1 MIIKNFFTI
10 NKLILLLSLLLTIL
24 VVSLIFEVTKVGPS
38 LIAPNLKKSQ
48 QALSIRS
55 IDTVK
60 YSRDFA
66 REKKQD
72 LDFDKVITQHVSN
85 IADTNATH
93 IALGVPYDEEFI
105 PFLKRWISVARKHNL
120 KIWFRGNFSGWEEWF
135 GYKKIDRAT
144 HIELTKEFILK
155 NAQLFEDGDIF
166 TPCPECENG
175 GPGDPR
181 HTKDVSGHRFF
192 LISEYNTAKEAFS
205 KIGKKVLSGY
215 YSMNG
220 DVAQLIMDKQTT
232 AALGAIVVVDHYV
245 KTPKILI
252 EDIKNYAKISGGKVV
267 LGEFG
272 VPIPDINGKMSEE
285 EQAKWLEEAFEEFK
299 QIRELI
305 GVNYWVSYGG
315 TTELWR
321 ANGQAK
327 QAVEVIKKYYSIK

>member
-1 MIIKNFFTI
+1 MIR
-10 NKLILLLSLLLTIL
+10 KLISPKFLFLFLIAGLT
-24 VVSLIFEVTKVGPS
+24 LIFLNAFLNNLNSGSNFVTSFPKVS
-38 LIAPNLKKSQ
+38 KQNL
-48 QALSIRS
+48 LIRS

-60 YSRDFA
+60 YSRDIA
-66 REKKQD
+66 REKGQD
-72 LDFDKVITQHVSN
+72 LSFDAVIDQHVSD
-85 IADTNATH
+85 IASTGASH
-93 IALGVPYDEEFI
+93 VALGVPYDEEFI
-105 PFLKRWISVARKHNL
+105 PFLKRWVSLARKRDL

-135 GYKKIDRAT
+135 GYKKIDRAN
-144 HIELTKEFILK
+144 HIKLTEEFILK
-155 NAQLFEDGDIF
+155 NADLFEDGDIF

-181 HTKDVSGHRFF
+181 HTRDILGYRNF
-192 LISEYNTAKEAFS
+192 LISENNTAKEAFS

-220 DVAQLIMDKQTT
+220 DVARLIMDKQTT
-232 AALGAIVVVDHYV
+232 SALGGIVVVDHYV

-252 EDIKNYAKISGGKVV
+252 EDIKDYVKISGGKVI

-272 VPIPDINGKMSEE
+272 VPIPDINGDISEE
-285 EQAKWLEEAFEEFK
+285 EQAKWLEEAFIGFK
-299 QIRELI
+299 QIPELI

-327 QAVEVIKKYYSIK
+327 QAVDVIKKYYSIK